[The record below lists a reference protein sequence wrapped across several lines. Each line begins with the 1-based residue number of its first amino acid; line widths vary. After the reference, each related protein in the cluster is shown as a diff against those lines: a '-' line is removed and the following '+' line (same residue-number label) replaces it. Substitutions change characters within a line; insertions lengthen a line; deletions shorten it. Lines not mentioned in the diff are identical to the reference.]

1 MKELILYLMITVMIT
16 SCSSNTSAKKLKERG
31 FLKRTYRFCSP
42 VEVSDPWAKLC
53 YRVCKRTILGNCV
66 KTRLITE
73 DLTDPEV
80 HKRFLFGAFS
90 ITKRK

>member
-1 MKELILYLMITVMIT
+1 MRELIAYLMIIVMSI
-16 SCSSNTSAKKLKERG
+16 SCSSSTLGKKLKERG

-42 VEVSDPWAKLC
+42 VEVDDPWAKLC

-66 KTRLITE
+66 KTRLIIE